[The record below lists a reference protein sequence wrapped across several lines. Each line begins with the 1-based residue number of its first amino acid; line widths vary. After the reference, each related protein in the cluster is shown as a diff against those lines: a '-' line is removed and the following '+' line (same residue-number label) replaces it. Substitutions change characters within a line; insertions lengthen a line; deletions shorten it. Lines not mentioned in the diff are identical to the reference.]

1 LLVILNGLTAE
12 VVIRNGL
19 KTVLESS
26 IADFPYREMRLSE
39 HENWLKFLFGECIE
53 NEDKLVNTT
62 ETLAG
67 LDYLMI

>member
-1 LLVILNGLTAE
+1 M
-12 VVIRNGL
+12 RNGL

-26 IADFPYREMRLSE
+26 IADFPYRETRLSE
-39 HENWLKFLFGECIE
+39 HDNWLKSLFGECIE
-53 NEDKLVNTT
+53 NKVQLVNTT